1 MRAQAAV
8 PATAACGY
16 LEEMSFV
23 CPVLLGWC
31 LEEVTLYFTS
41 TLLLCDT
48 RHHCSSQRM
57 DFGETWGLQ
66 LFFFL
71 LNLHKFQCL
80 AFLPSLQKPNQ
91 AMQRDIRISL
101 SSAS

>member
-48 RHHCSSQRM
+48 STTVPAKGWTSEKLGGC
-57 DFGETWGLQ
+57 G
-66 LFFFL
+66 FFF
-71 LNLHKFQCL
+71 FY
-80 AFLPSLQKPNQ
+80 
-91 AMQRDIRISL
+91 
-101 SSAS
+101 

>member
-1 MRAQAAV
+1 MQAQAAV

-48 RHHCSSQRM
+48 RHHCSSQRKA
-57 DFGETWGLQ
+57 FRETWGLR
-66 LFFFL
+66 LFFF
-71 LNLHKFQCL
+71 FI
-80 AFLPSLQKPNQ
+80 KPAQ
-91 AMQRDIRISL
+91 ISVPGF
-101 SSAS
+101 SS